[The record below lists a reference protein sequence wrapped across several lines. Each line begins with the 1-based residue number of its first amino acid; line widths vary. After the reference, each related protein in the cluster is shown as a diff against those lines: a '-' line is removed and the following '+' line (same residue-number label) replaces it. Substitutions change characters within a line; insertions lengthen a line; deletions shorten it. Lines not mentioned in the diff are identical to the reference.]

1 MPFLSKLRQG
11 KANGWQTI
19 QLGEITDDSSIDC
32 TVNCLR
38 SIPVHECREWT
49 ALLLKEINIDR
60 CPKLRR
66 RSLFTLDRV
75 TILYLFQNDFI
86 FFRSSTIRY
95 YIWDCFQYVN
105 VSFLDWKRRIKKKKC
120 LRTREKLLTK
130 ILHVT
135 RKQNCIVFEGLY
147 CCRIT
152 FKSIVRCRSTTCND
166 K

>member
-86 FFRSSTIRY
+86 FFRSSNDPLLHLGLFSICK
-95 YIWDCFQYVN
+95 CFVFGLKTTN
-105 VSFLDWKRRIKKKKC
+105 KKKMLKNEGKAAYQDPP
-120 LRTREKLLTK
+120 RNTEAKLY
-130 ILHVT
+130 
-135 RKQNCIVFEGLY
+135 RF
-147 CCRIT
+147 R
-152 FKSIVRCRSTTCND
+152 RSLLL
-166 K
+166 

>member
-19 QLGEITDDSSIDC
+19 QLGEITDDNSIDC

-66 RSLFTLDRV
+66 CSLFTLDRV

-105 VSFLDWKRRIKKKKC
+105 VSFLDWKRRIKKKMLKNEGKAAYQDPP
-120 LRTREKLLTK
+120 RNTEAKLY
-130 ILHVT
+130 
-135 RKQNCIVFEGLY
+135 RF
-147 CCRIT
+147 R
-152 FKSIVRCRSTTCND
+152 RSLLL
-166 K
+166 

>member
-38 SIPVHECREWT
+38 SIPVHEFREWT
-49 ALLLKEINIDR
+49 VLLLKEINIDR
-60 CPKLRR
+60 CPKLQ

-75 TILYLFQNDFI
+75 TISYLFQNDFI
-86 FFRSSTIRY
+86 FFRNSTIRY
-95 YIWDCFQYVN
+95 YTWDCFQYVN
-105 VSFLDWKRRIKKKKC
+105 VLFLDWKKKN
-120 LRTREKLLTK
+120 LRMSKKLLTK